1 MDFKSKIIE
10 AVTSAEKEIK
20 RVVDGHEST
29 IKRQNE
35 EIEELRKYA
44 NQAEELERLQ
54 KEIQELRKQLRV
66 SEGEN
71 LLLQVR
77 LDLEAAKEKKK
88 TSSETVKIAVKEKQ
102 LTKISQKAVDKRDAE
117 DKWQDTLLQVR
128 NDLEAANEKKQREKT
143 YYENSTSSSSSAT
156 TDLSALSDSL
166 KPSIYRY
173 KVNVIDATALET
185 FIRKYNLV
193 EREAILPLYETKNS
207 REIYLYTEVE
217 TIFIDLLLKEIY
229 MVKDEFD
236 KLLARYSPL
245 VLKHRQL
252 TNTKHPVR
260 EKQSVETAGIQWG
273 SIDAKPSSST
283 DPIEDSLFGEQSELN
298 KMGYRINGITR
309 DERWEVLR
317 RAIPALGLKKVVNI
331 ISANVRLRKRQKNG
345 GQKYQHAIAECEY
358 DLSHLKKKYYYDGFK
373 WPES

>member
-1 MDFKSKIIE
+1 MDFKSRIIE

-20 RVVDGHEST
+20 RVVAGYELT
-29 IKRQNE
+29 IKRQKE
-35 EIEELRKYA
+35 EIEELRQYA
-44 NQAEELERLQ
+44 SQAEEIERLQ
-54 KEIQELRKQLRV
+54 KEVQELRKQLRV

-88 TSSETVKIAVKEKQ
+88 TSSELVTPTAKENPP
-102 LTKISQKAVDKRDAE
+102 TKISQETVDKRDAE
-117 DKWQDTLLQVR
+117 DEWEDTLLQVR
-128 NDLEAANEKKQREKT
+128 RDLEAANEKKQREKT
-143 YYENSTSSSSSAT
+143 YYENSSSTGSFAA
-156 TDLSALSDSL
+156 TDLSAISGSV
-166 KPSIYRY
+166 KPAIYRY
-173 KVNVIDATALET
+173 KVNVIDGTSLET
-185 FIRKYNLV
+185 FIRKFNLV
-193 EREAILPLYETKNS
+193 ERDAILPLYETKNS

-236 KLLARYSPL
+236 KLQARYSPL

-252 TNTKHPVR
+252 TAIKHPVR
-260 EKQSVETAGIQWG
+260 EKQSADTAGIQWG
-273 SIDAKPSSST
+273 SIDAKPSFLK
-283 DPIEDSLFGEQSELN
+283 DPIEDSLFSEQSELN
-298 KMGYRINGITR
+298 KMGYRISGITR
-309 DERWEVLR
+309 EERWEVLR

-345 GQKYQHAIAECEY
+345 EQKYQYAITEWEY
-358 DLSHLKKKYYYDGFK
+358 DLSQLKKKYYYDGFK

>member
-1 MDFKSKIIE
+1 MDFKSRIIE

-20 RVVDGHEST
+20 RVVDGHELT
-29 IKRQNE
+29 IKRQKE
-35 EIEELRKYA
+35 EIEELRQYA
-44 NQAEELERLQ
+44 SQAEEIERLQ
-54 KEIQELRKQLRV
+54 KEVQELRKQLRV

-88 TSSETVKIAVKEKQ
+88 TSSELVTLTAKENPP
-102 LTKISQKAVDKRDAE
+102 TKISQETVDKRDTE
-117 DKWQDTLLQVR
+117 DEWEDTLLQVR
-128 NDLEAANEKKQREKT
+128 RDLEAANEKKQREKT
-143 YYENSTSSSSSAT
+143 YYENSSSTGSFAA
-156 TDLSALSDSL
+156 TDLSAISGSV
-166 KPSIYRY
+166 KPAIYRY
-173 KVNVIDATALET
+173 KVNVIDGTSLET

-193 EREAILPLYETKNS
+193 ERDAILPLYETKNS

-236 KLLARYSPL
+236 KLQARYSPL

-252 TNTKHPVR
+252 TAIKHPVR
-260 EKQSVETAGIQWG
+260 EKQSADTAGIQWG
-273 SIDAKPSSST
+273 SIDAKPSFLK
-283 DPIEDSLFGEQSELN
+283 DPIEDSLFSEQSELN
-298 KMGYRINGITR
+298 KMGYRISGITR
-309 DERWEVLR
+309 EERWEVLR

-345 GQKYQHAIAECEY
+345 EQKYQYAIAEWEY
-358 DLSHLKKKYYYDGFK
+358 DLSQLKKKYYYDGFK